1 MSRRAARIAAVEV
14 LYGADLRGAN
24 AIELAGERGDLDSY
38 GLRLV
43 QGVCAREAEL
53 DALIASRSVGWTTE
67 RMSPVDRNILRVAT
81 LEMLEGDVPP
91 NAAIDEAVEITK
103 RFSGEEA
110 ARFVNGVLN
119 AVKQAVYGEGGVS
132 GSDAGSGVS
141 GAGGGSMSGGGDATD
156 VSGGTATSSGTGDT
170 GNGSSGAMG
179 GD

>member
-14 LYGADLRGAN
+14 LYGADVRDAD

-43 QGVCAREAEL
+43 HGVCAREAEL
-53 DALIASRSVGWTTE
+53 DALIASRSVRWTTE

-119 AVKQAVYGEGGVS
+119 AVKQTVYAEGGVS

-141 GAGGGSMSGGGDATD
+141 G
-156 VSGGTATSSGTGDT
+156 GTATSSGTGDS

-179 GD
+179 GGSADAGTA